1 MRNIIEDKYSN
12 YIALGVDLISQFWL
26 ILTDKEVKNSED
38 KDFIEDLKKISE
50 LEKRCFIVFDKKN
63 VTLKINID
71 KVEMKMPEQEFYS
84 KVDVKINDKIK
95 PEDIIKKLEL
105 IPNHLSIRL
114 ETNSI
119 KKIIE
124 LMNFE
129 IFIEKLKAQGN
140 KFLYKDIE
148 IKPRIIESKMDEDN
162 LKNKV
167 NEIESKRY
175 RLKMDCDK

>member
-1 MRNIIEDKYSN
+1 M
-12 YIALGVDLISQFWL
+12 
-26 ILTDKEVKNSED
+26 ILTDKEEKISED
-38 KDFIEDLKKISE
+38 KDFIENLKEFSSTLK
-50 LEKRCFIVFDKKN
+50 LCFIVFDKKN

-105 IPNHLSIRL
+105 IPNHLAIRL
-114 ETNSI
+114 KTNSI

-124 LMNFE
+124 LMKRK
-129 IFIEKLKAQGN
+129 ILIEKLKAQGN

-167 NEIESKRY
+167 KEIESKRY